1 MSRPAAA
8 RRAFTLV
15 ELLVASAIM
24 VMIVLVVVKVAVDT
38 MTAYDRVVADLS
50 AQSEARAVLD
60 NLERDM
66 NTAVIRPD
74 GRCWMEIIAPGAPGA
89 PTGFTNKV
97 PNVPADLQPILMF
110 FASPADRPKFVPGS
124 TTIPREPIRG
134 DLCAV
139 SYRMGLR
146 SPFDMPGELIQ
157 QVYCIQRTLIDPQS
171 TFQEA
176 LPHLTVPA
184 AALSTVTTGVPSTYW
199 YGTPRRYPNYNSP
212 GAGWITGNLM
222 DGTANGGWTM
232 DESNFCAQNTVAL
245 NVTLWCASSET
256 KAQDFARVG
265 ARPAGANVS
274 NGLPPDALRPVTIY
288 PAAAET
294 TYRAGNSGTTYG
306 QQHAYWGLMPSGHTT
321 SAATTTSQADK
332 FIYRARVYADRIQ
345 LDARSAPLPYALR
358 QVEFSVTVLTPEG
371 ARELRALQAATGS
384 STFAETNQSAFR
396 RIVAQYGRPYSR
408 RVLVLGNGG

>member
-24 VMIVLVVVKVAVDT
+24 VIIVLVVVKVAVDT
-38 MTAYDRVVADLS
+38 MTAYDKVVADLS

-74 GRCWMEIIAPGAPGA
+74 GRCWLEIIAPGAPGA
-89 PTGFTNKV
+89 PAGFTNKI
-97 PNVPADLQPILMF
+97 PNVPSDLQPILMF

-157 QVYCIQRTLIDPQS
+157 QVYCVQRTLIDPQS

-176 LPHLTVPA
+176 LPHLTVPT
-184 AALSTVTTGVPSTYW
+184 AALSAVTTGVPSTYW
-199 YGTPRRYPNYNSP
+199 FGAPRRYPSYNSP
-212 GAGWITGNLM
+212 GAGWVTGNLM

-245 NVTLWCASSET
+245 SVTLWCASSET

-265 ARPAGANVS
+265 ARPAGANVG
-274 NGLPPDALRPVTIY
+274 NGLPADALRPVTIY
-288 PAAAET
+288 PSTTET
-294 TYRAGNSGTTYG
+294 TFRAGNSGTTYG

-332 FIYRARVYADRIQ
+332 YIYRARVYADRIQ
-345 LDARSAPLPYALR
+345 LDARTSPLPYALR

-384 STFAETNQSAFR
+384 STFAEGTASAFR
-396 RIVAQYGRPYSR
+396 RIVAQHGRPYSR